1 MSPGMVKGRSI
12 LRLAQRV
19 ASDPPADEI
28 AHQVRIILR
37 DPGTPLDPDIEHGT
51 EIIATELIRHAT
63 PPR

>member
-1 MSPGMVKGRSI
+1 MSPGMVKDRSI

-28 AHQVRIILR
+28 ARQVRIILR
-37 DPGTPLDPDIEHGT
+37 DQGTPLDPDIEHVT
-51 EIIATELIRHAT
+51 EIIAIELIRHAT